1 MSKLF
6 KSAKMTLIAI
16 VAVIYMVLSL
26 FIFYKT
32 VKPSPVILY
41 PSFQEIEINTPDRD
55 NPAVKLLSFQTTVVN
70 RSKKH
75 IDLKLYFY
83 KDKKSQK
90 WYPYY
95 DLIPEVYVT
104 EVYRIEP
111 GQKKEIS
118 SETIIESDDERLIN
132 SYLLDVKVKYKV
144 VK

>member
-6 KSAKMTLIAI
+6 KSAKMTLVAI
-16 VAVIYMVLSL
+16 FAVIYMVLSL

-41 PSFQEIEINTPDRD
+41 PSFQEIEINTPDRY

-70 RSKKH
+70 RSKKYM
-75 IDLKLYFY
+75 DLKLYFY
-83 KDKKSQK
+83 KNKNAKK

-95 DLIPEVYVT
+95 DLIPEVHVT